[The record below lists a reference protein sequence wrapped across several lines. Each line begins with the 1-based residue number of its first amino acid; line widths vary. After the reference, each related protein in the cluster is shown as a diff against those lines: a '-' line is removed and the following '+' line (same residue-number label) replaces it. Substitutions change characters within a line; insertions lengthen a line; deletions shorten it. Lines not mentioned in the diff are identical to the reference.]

1 MKNTENAEQP
11 TPMRKQLQ
19 KKKKLDNLV
28 KRVKKTSKI
37 VKISL
42 DVPLRHYNVI
52 KEVANM
58 LQCTPETI
66 FQKTLNHALKGNT
79 LGHVVESMI
88 GEKYHDVFNNNHNLD
103 LS

>member
-1 MKNTENAEQP
+1 MKTQPKNLKQNPTRNATQRRRLRNLIKQAKNTS
-11 TPMRKQLQ
+11 
-19 KKKKLDNLV
+19 
-28 KRVKKTSKI
+28 KT

-42 DVPLRHYNVI
+42 DVPLRHYNVM
-52 KEVANM
+52 KEVGNI
-58 LQCTPETI
+58 LQCTPETL
-66 FQKTLNHALKGNT
+66 FQKALNHALKGNT